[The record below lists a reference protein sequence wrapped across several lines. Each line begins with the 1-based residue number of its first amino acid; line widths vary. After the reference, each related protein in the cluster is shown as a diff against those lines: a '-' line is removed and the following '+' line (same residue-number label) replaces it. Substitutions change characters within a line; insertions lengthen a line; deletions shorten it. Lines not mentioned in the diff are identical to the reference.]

1 MWQKNKN
8 HPWEKDANKVE
19 FSLPHFS
26 QSLLKDIIANKLL
39 CILLGE
45 IPPFSSVS
53 WETERECVC
62 VCVCVCNWVISL
74 ISRMGKPRGCAWLF
88 ASPEDD
94 MSFREGLEITAAPGA
109 QIPCPL
115 PLLTPASYP
124 KTCTSTALVWL
135 PPAPIR
141 LTLISL
147 QGPPWDKLSFS
158 CGKNLLRSP
167 GASLLGQT
175 VLTHRGFLSL
185 SRPFWFKAACQ
196 MLRLW

>member
-53 WETERECVC
+53 WEAERNRERERVC
-62 VCVCVCNWVISL
+62 VCVYVCVCACNWVITL

-94 MSFREGLEITAAPGA
+94 MSFREGLEITA
-109 QIPCPL
+109 PL
-115 PLLTPASYP
+115 VHRFLALCLPYPQPVTRRPAHP
-124 KTCTSTALVWL
+124 QPWCG
-135 PPAPIR
+135 
-141 LTLISL
+141 SL
-147 QGPPWDKLSFS
+147 QPPSTSPWFHSRALPGISSHFLVVRICSEALGCHCWD
-158 CGKNLLRSP
+158 
-167 GASLLGQT
+167 
-175 VLTHRGFLSL
+175 
-185 SRPFWFKAACQ
+185 
-196 MLRLW
+196 RLC